1 MPKVNKDYFEKKAQ
15 TIIDAALRVCKSKPA
30 YGVTL
35 KDVVKECGISQGGI
49 YCYFSD
55 IDEIF
60 AGILNR
66 CYSQNKLEPNSWRI
80 FEGGQTPERI
90 ICEAFVILGRM
101 LDSMIQQYGTII
113 YQLNALYLSD
123 SARGEKTQKLIHA
136 NSDSD
141 LFLERLIEFIG
152 RHIANGYFKPA
163 MPKEHIIL
171 LINISFQGITRTVTF
186 TQNAELLQLK
196 YGIGKEYTSSEGMM
210 KLLAQSI
217 LEILKAGNKQEVAI

>member
-1 MPKVNKDYFEKKAQ
+1 MPKVNKEYFEKKVQ
-15 TIIDAALRVCKSKPA
+15 TIIDAALRVCQSKPA

-66 CYSQNKLEPNSWRI
+66 CYSQHKLDPNAWYI
-80 FEGGQTPERI
+80 FESGETPEGI
-90 ICEAFVILGRM
+90 ICQAFAMLGRM

-123 SARGEKTQKLIHA
+123 PDRGEKTQKLIHV
-136 NSDSD
+136 NSNSG
-141 LFLERLIEFIG
+141 LFLERLIDFIG
-152 RHIANGYFKPA
+152 QHIADGYFKPA

-196 YGIGKEYTSSEGMM
+196 YGIEKKYTSSEGMM
-210 KLLAQSI
+210 ELLSQSI
-217 LEILKAGNKQEVAI
+217 LELLKAGNGQEVTI